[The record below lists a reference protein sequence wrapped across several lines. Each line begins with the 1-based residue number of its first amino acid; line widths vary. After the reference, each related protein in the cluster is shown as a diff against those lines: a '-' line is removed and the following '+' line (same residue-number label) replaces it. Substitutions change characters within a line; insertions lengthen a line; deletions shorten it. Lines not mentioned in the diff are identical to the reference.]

1 MKSDISTRRSLPGQS
16 TDTLPSRS
24 ATPTLF
30 SHIGKIYLLPVHL
43 SLDKYEFW
51 ANNLVAHGAEI
62 THELPEAQLVLANLS
77 SPQRTEMELRRRGA
91 FQLAETSVLQLKW
104 AQKSLN
110 AGVLQDRR
118 DFILYSNAVKTSQPR
133 DEETMKRARGNS
145 TTNRNVVDS
154 GSDSSSK
161 LTTPRKRTRRAPEVV
176 RDLDPIFLK
185 RNSCE
190 RPHPLICQNEELS
203 SILKKIRHIRELL
216 SNEIS
221 VRAYS
226 SAIAS
231 IRSYPYK
238 IENANEISRLPGCGG
253 KIVKLVDEY
262 LKTGAIESETK
273 KINEP
278 EMQAIERLYNIWGV
292 GGKTAVDWYNKN
304 GWKTVQDVKEHGWNE
319 LSKAQKAGVMHYD
332 EFSVELTH
340 SQVRFIA
347 DQIQQHAQAIFPG
360 AQSVVCGSYRRGAQT
375 HSDVDIV
382 LSVPSDEPGVHL
394 VLLESLVKS
403 LKQAN
408 LVSEVLSISSFNSSR
423 QGRGS
428 LLDLALVIWSTIP
441 TSEHTLNHY
450 RVDIICVDWAIVG
463 CAVVG
468 WTGGTTFERDIRI
481 HAKEIGLKCS
491 SSGIFDRKTGQL
503 VDTSASTIES
513 AEKRVFEVLRLPYI
527 SPDLRNT
534 G

>member
-1 MKSDISTRRSLPGQS
+1 MKSHKANLSVERSDS
-16 TDTLPSRS
+16 PSS
-24 ATPTLF
+24 HSSTPTLF
-30 SHIGKIYLLPVHL
+30 SHVGKIYLLPVHL
-43 SLDKYEFW
+43 SSDKYEVW
-51 ANNLVAHGAEI
+51 VSTLATHGAEI
-62 THELPEAQLVLANLS
+62 ARELPEAQIVLANLT

-91 FQLAETSVLQLKW
+91 LQLAQISVLQLKW
-104 AQKSLN
+104 AQKSLSE
-110 AGVLQDRR
+110 GVLHDRR
-118 DFILYSNAVKTSQPR
+118 DYILYSKPAQMSQLYG
-133 DEETMKRARGNS
+133 EKTMKRTKGVFTKDENG
-145 TTNRNVVDS
+145 VDS
-154 GSDSSSK
+154 ASDSSSK
-161 LTTPRKRTRRAPEVV
+161 STAPRKRTRKAPEVV
-176 RDLDPIFLK
+176 KELDPIYLK
-185 RNSCE
+185 PRSCE
-190 RPHPLICQNEELS
+190 RPHPLVCQNEELS

-273 KINEP
+273 KLDEP
-278 EMQAIERLYNIWGV
+278 DMQAVERLYNIWGV
-292 GGKTAVDWYNKN
+292 GGKTAFDWYNKN
-304 GWKTVQDVKEHGWNE
+304 GWKAVQDVKEHGWNE

-332 EFSVELTH
+332 EFSAELTH
-340 SQVRFIA
+340 GQVRFIA
-347 DQIQQHAQAIFPG
+347 DQIQQHAKAIFPG
-360 AQSVVCGSYRRGAQT
+360 AQSVVCGSYRRGAQI

-382 LSVPSDEPGVHL
+382 LSVPSDEPGMHL

-403 LKQAN
+403 LKQSN
-408 LVSEVLSISSFNSSR
+408 LISEVLSISTFNSSHQR
-423 QGRGS
+423 SGS
-428 LLDLALVIWSTIP
+428 LLDLALVVWSTIP
-441 TSEHTLNHY
+441 TAEHTLKHY

-481 HAKEIGLKCS
+481 QAKDIGLKCS

-503 VDTSASTIES
+503 VDTSASTIDA
-513 AEKRVFEVLRLPYI
+513 AEKRVFEVLRLPYF
-527 SPDLRNT
+527 PPELRNT